1 MGMTG
6 SGKTSFIK
14 DLTGVDLEVGHDLQ
28 SCTQDIQIATM
39 QFQGRTVHLIDT
51 PGFDDT
57 DVKDSDI
64 LLTIANYLG
73 GSRAGEPAVRL
84 SGILYLHRI
93 TDRRITG
100 SAIRNL
106 GMFKKLVGDKN
117 MRSVILVTTMWGEIS
132 REDGEERLRQ
142 LTGTDRFWGGLMR
155 CGATCQSYKARP
167 EDAHFIVAKV
177 ISNEP
182 IVTQLQNELHRGM
195 KLMDTTAGQEVTQG
209 LENLKMQHQK
219 DIESLKRDMQDAIRE
234 RDEVAARE
242 LQEQYQQLQREQWAA
257 SEAREKLY
265 LANLETMQGR
275 VHALEHRICSVM

>member
-1 MGMTG
+1 
-6 SGKTSFIK
+6 
-14 DLTGVDLEVGHDLQ
+14 
-28 SCTQDIQIATM
+28 M

-93 TDRRITG
+93 TDCRISG

-117 MRSVILVTTMWGEIS
+117 MHSVILVTTMWGKVS

-155 CGATCQSYKARP
+155 CGASCRSYKSRPADARY
-167 EDAHFIVAKV
+167 IVAKV

-182 IVTQLQNELHRGM
+182 IVTQLQNELEGGV
-195 KLMDTTAGQEVTQG
+195 KLVDTMAGQEVTQG

-219 DIESLKRDMQDAIRE
+219 DIESLKREMQEAERE
-234 RDEVAARE
+234 RDERAAKQ
-242 LQEQYQQLQREQWAA
+242 LQEQYQQLQREQRAA
-257 SEAREKLY
+257 SEAKEKLY
-265 LANLETMQGR
+265 LADLETMQGR
-275 VHALEHRICSVM
+275 IHALEHKICSVM

>member
-1 MGMTG
+1 
-6 SGKTSFIK
+6 
-14 DLTGVDLEVGHDLQ
+14 
-28 SCTQDIQIATM
+28 M

-93 TDRRITG
+93 TDCRITG
-100 SAIRNL
+100 SAIKNL
-106 GMFKKLVGDKN
+106 SMFKKLVGDKN
-117 MRSVILVTTMWGEIS
+117 MRSVILVTTMWGKVS

-155 CGATCQSYKARP
+155 CGAACQSYKARP
-167 EDAHFIVAKV
+167 ADAHYIVAKV
-177 ISNEP
+177 ISSEP
-182 IVTQLQNELHRGM
+182 IVTQLQNELKGGV
-195 KLMDTTAGQEVTQG
+195 KLIDTMAGQEVTQG

-219 DIESLKRDMQDAIRE
+219 DIENLKREIQAAARE
-234 RDEVAARE
+234 RDEVAAKE
-242 LQEQYQQLQREQWAA
+242 LQKQCRQLQEAQQAA
-257 SEAREKLY
+257 SKAREDLQ
-265 LANLETMQGR
+265 AMQGHI
-275 VHALEHRICSVM
+275 HALQNRPCSVM